1 MKKQLQR
8 FRKFFVRT
16 KRMNAS
22 TARPA
27 MNAYDDEDDGST
39 RLSSAF
45 IVVLLLHVV
54 AVVGVIAFT
63 RIKENRKSSAS
74 AATAVIT
81 ESTSVASIPE
91 PQPQSQL
98 ETPPKPIAAL
108 TPAASDPKSSLPP
121 PSAEDAR
128 PAPVATTTEHT
139 AGRVHTVKSGE
150 NLTKIAMA
158 YGVTTSELA
167 ATNAIKGDEMLKIGR
182 KLDIPDKKTT
192 AAKAIPVKKAVTE
205 TAKAPTSGHDVYVVQ
220 KGDNPVQIARDL
232 GVSYDE
238 LRKLNNIKDPKK
250 LQPGAKLKVP
260 NKQG

>member
-16 KRMNAS
+16 KRMNAT

-63 RIKENRKSSAS
+63 RIKENRKSSVI
-74 AATAVIT
+74 AATAAAT
-81 ESTSVASIPE
+81 ATTSVASSPE
-91 PQPQSQL
+91 PQPQL
-98 ETPPKPIAAL
+98 ETPARQL
-108 TPAASDPKSSLPP
+108 ASL
-121 PSAEDAR
+121 
-128 PAPVATTTEHT
+128 APVAPDLKASVPPPTLEDSRPAAATTVTQSG
-139 AGRVHTVKSGE
+139 GRIHTVKSGE

-158 YGVTTSELA
+158 YGVTASELA
-167 ATNAIKGDEMLKIGR
+167 FANTMKSDEVLRIGM
-182 KLDIPDKKTT
+182 KLEIPEKKTT
-192 AAKAIPVKKAVTE
+192 VAKAIPVKKPDTTV
-205 TAKAPTSGHDVYVVQ
+205 AKAATAGNDIYVVQ
-220 KGDNPVQIARDL
+220 KGDNPVKIAREL
-232 GVSYDE
+232 GVSYEE
-238 LRKLNNIKDPKK
+238 LVKLNNIKDPKK
-250 LQPGAKLKVP
+250 IQPGLKLKVP

>member
-16 KRMNAS
+16 KRMNAT

-63 RIKENRKSSAS
+63 RIKENRKSSVIAS
-74 AATAVIT
+74 TAAATA
-81 ESTSVASIPE
+81 SNSVASSPE
-91 PQPQSQL
+91 PQPQL
-98 ETPPKPIAAL
+98 ETPVRQLASLA
-108 TPAASDPKSSLPP
+108 PAAPDLKASVPP
-121 PSAEDAR
+121 PAIEDAR
-128 PAPVATTTEHT
+128 PVAATTTTHT
-139 AGRVHTVKSGE
+139 GGRIHTVKSGE

-158 YGVTTSELA
+158 YGVTTTELA
-167 ATNAIKGDEMLKIGR
+167 SANTMKSDEVLRIGM
-182 KLDIPDKKTT
+182 KLEIPDKKTT
-192 AAKAIPVKKAVTE
+192 AAKAIPVVKKPEAAVAKAVT
-205 TAKAPTSGHDVYVVQ
+205 TGNDIYVVQ
-220 KGDNPVQIARDL
+220 KGDNPVKIAREL
-232 GVSYDE
+232 GVSYEE
-238 LRKLNNIKDPKK
+238 LVKLNNIKDPKK
-250 LQPGAKLKVP
+250 IQPGLKLKVP